1 MQKIAIFGGTGMTGQ
16 CVVAHALK
24 KGLKLRLLVRDMKT
38 VPHTFRDKV
47 EIVMGDVTDYSKVLE
62 VIQGTNGVVVTLG
75 TRNNLEPTTVLSSG
89 LENILKAMQEA
100 SVQKISVCLSSFL
113 FYEPDK
119 VPTIFEHINLEHR
132 RMLDLVKSA
141 EFAEWRAVL
150 PPHIADEP
158 SAEFQVL
165 QDKSPGRTISK
176 LDLGKFLV
184 DCLTQEQYIRRV
196 LGIATVKRG

>member
-1 MQKIAIFGGTGMTGQ
+1 
-16 CVVAHALK
+16 
-24 KGLKLRLLVRDMKT
+24 MKT

-75 TRNNLEPTTVLSSG
+75 TRNNLEPTTVLSAG
-89 LENILKAMQEA
+89 LENILKAMKEA

-150 PPHIADEP
+150 PPHIAGEYP
-158 SAEFQVL
+158 ACSLHTVCL
-165 QDKSPGRTISK
+165 IYTLINN
-176 LDLGKFLV
+176 
-184 DCLTQEQYIRRV
+184 LTQHLNEKKIVIKMR
-196 LGIATVKRG
+196 

>member
-16 CVVAHALK
+16 CVVDHALK
-24 KGLKLRLLVRDMKT
+24 KGIKLKLLVRDMKT
-38 VPHTFRDKV
+38 VPKTFRDKV
-47 EIVMGDVTDYSKVLE
+47 EIIVGDVKDYDKVLE
-62 VIQGTNGVVVTLG
+62 VIQGTNGVAVTLG
-75 TRNNLEPTTVLSSG
+75 TRNNLAPTTELSEG
-89 LENILKAMQEA
+89 TENILKAMKEA
-100 SVQKISVCLSSFL
+100 SVQKISICLSSFL

-119 VPTIFEHINLEHR
+119 VPTIFEHINKEHQ
-132 RMLDLVKSA
+132 RMLDIVKGSDL
-141 EFAEWRAVL
+141 EWRAVL

-176 LDLGKFLV
+176 LDLGKFLI
-184 DCLTQEQYIRRV
+184 DCLTQEQYIQRV

>member
-1 MQKIAIFGGTGMTGQ
+1 MQKIAVFGGTGMTGQ
-16 CVVAHALK
+16 CLMDYGIK

-47 EIVMGDVTDYSKVLE
+47 EIVIGDVEDYAKVQE
-62 VIQGTNGVVVTLG
+62 VIQGTNAVAVALG
-75 TRNNLEPTTVLSSG
+75 TRNNLEPTTVLSTG
-89 LENILKAMQEA
+89 LENILKAMKEA

-113 FYEPDK
+113 FFDPEK
-119 VPTIFEHINLEHR
+119 VPTIFEHITAEHR
-132 RMLDLVKSA
+132 RMLELLKGSQ
-141 EFAEWRAVL
+141 AEWRAVL

-158 SAEFQVL
+158 SAEYQVL

-176 LDLGKFLV
+176 LDLGKFLI

-196 LGIATVKRG
+196 LGIATVKRS

>member
-16 CVVAHALK
+16 CVVNHALK
-24 KGLKLRLLVRDMKT
+24 KGIKLKLLVRDMKT
-38 VPHTFRDKV
+38 VPKTFRDKV
-47 EIVMGDVTDYSKVLE
+47 EIIVGDVKDYDKVLE
-62 VIQGTNGVVVTLG
+62 VIQGTNGVAVTLG
-75 TRNNLEPTTVLSSG
+75 TRNNLAPTTELSEG
-89 LENILKAMQEA
+89 TENILKAMKEA
-100 SVQKISVCLSSFL
+100 SVQKISICLSSFL

-119 VPTIFEHINLEHR
+119 VPTIFEHINKEHQ
-132 RMLDLVKSA
+132 RMLDIVKASDL
-141 EFAEWRAVL
+141 EWRAVL

-176 LDLGKFLV
+176 LDLGKFLI
-184 DCLTQEQYIRRV
+184 DCLTQEQYIQRV